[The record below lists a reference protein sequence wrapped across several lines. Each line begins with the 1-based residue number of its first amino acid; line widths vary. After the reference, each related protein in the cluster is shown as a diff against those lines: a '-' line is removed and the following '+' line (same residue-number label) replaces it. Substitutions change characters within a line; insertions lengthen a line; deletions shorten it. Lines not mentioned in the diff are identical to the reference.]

1 MLPCNRLLSPFLI
14 GFILVLTTVMSAYSA
29 SVIEFRSATNVV
41 RESQHIAHIP
51 VRRSGPLHEPAK
63 VRYQVKPGTATPK
76 VDYRDK
82 DGWLVFGAHEREKSI
97 SLTIRRDHLP
107 EGLETVQL
115 VLIDVRGASLGN
127 LTNAILEIVDDA
139 PWISGFTPV
148 SATPGEEISIY
159 GLNFTGGVTSVTSV
173 TFNGV
178 PSSFIVEG
186 AELIR
191 ASVPEGASTG
201 PIVVTS
207 STGAATSREP
217 FVVLP
222 FITVVV
228 TNTNDA
234 GPGSLRQAIL
244 TSNARPPATTN
255 RIHFAVESGLQ
266 TIHLQSVLPP
276 ITHSVV
282 IDGTTQPGFSG
293 TPIIEL
299 DAMNAVVH
307 DVPMET
313 LIDVTASGCTIRGLV
328 INNLGTGIAVA
339 LSGGQ
344 CVVEGNYIGPSAQG
358 GYATD
363 FTGIGVGIYSTE
375 NRIGGTTALSRN
387 VISHTGYGI
396 QMWLPGNNQI
406 LGNFIGTDATGTQ
419 IIRNVPY
426 GIILQGGSNNL
437 IVGNLIS
444 GANDYGL
451 WLESSA
457 NVVRGNFI
465 GTDITGTKALPNG
478 DGILVQ
484 NAHLN
489 VIGGLSLGDGNL
501 ISGNL
506 GVGIRFLGGGEQNLV
521 QGNRIGTDVTGLAA
535 LGNGGDGISVPGRT
549 TNAIVGNSFFG
560 NGGLGINV
568 ISTRPFETVT
578 LNDIGDT
585 NIVQNFPVI
594 DTAASTGGVT
604 TLTGRLLSRANENF
618 TLEFFSS
625 LQRDP
630 SGYGE
635 GQFPLGTLVVTT
647 DANGLAEFT
656 FVTAGSHAGQY
667 ATATARSALDNTSE
681 FSAARLIT
689 P

>member
-1 MLPCNRLLSPFLI
+1 MLPRNRLLSPFLI

-29 SVIEFRSATNVV
+29 SVIEFGSATNVV
-41 RESQHIAHIP
+41 REAQHTAHIP
-51 VRRSGPLHEPAK
+51 VRRSGSINQPAK
-63 VRYQVKPGTATPK
+63 VRYQVNPGTATPK
-76 VDYRDK
+76 VDYKDK
-82 DGWLVFGAHEREKSI
+82 DGWLVFGANEREKTI
-97 SLTIRRDHLP
+97 SLSIRRDHIP

-115 VLIDVRGASLGN
+115 VLIEARGASLGN

-139 PWISGFTPV
+139 PWISGFTPA
-148 SATPGEEISIY
+148 SATPGEEISIQ
-159 GLNFTGGVTSVTSV
+159 GLNFTSGVTSV

-191 ASVPEGASTG
+191 ATVPEGASTG
-201 PIVVTS
+201 LIVVTS
-207 STGAATSREP
+207 STGAATSREA

-244 TSNARPPATTN
+244 TSNAHPHANTN
-255 RIHFAVESGLQ
+255 RIHFAIESGLQ

-313 LIDVTASGCTIRGLV
+313 LIDVTARGCTIRGLV

-358 GYATD
+358 GYARD
-363 FTGIGVGIYSTE
+363 YTGIGVGIYSTE

-396 QMWLPGNNQI
+396 QISLQGNNQI

-419 IIRNVPY
+419 IVRNVPY
-426 GIILQGGSNNL
+426 GILLQVGNSNL
-437 IVGNLIS
+437 IAGNLIS

-489 VIGGLSLGDGNL
+489 VIGGPSPAEGNL

-506 GVGIRFLGGGEQNLV
+506 GLGIRFLGGGEQNLV

-549 TNAIVGNSFFG
+549 TNAIVGNSIFG

-594 DTAASTGGVT
+594 DTAASAGGVT
-604 TLTGRLLSRANENF
+604 TLTGRLLSRANETF

-647 DANGLAEFT
+647 DANGLALFT
-656 FVTAGSHAGQY
+656 FVTAGSRAGQY
-667 ATATARSALDNTSE
+667 ATATARSASDNTSE
-681 FSAARLIT
+681 FSAVRLIT